1 METFVWMLFL
11 VNETL
16 PIEHGGNI
24 INITSR
30 FICKKNS
37 IVKHIFNNSISKN
50 NVVEY
55 SNRAI
60 VSPLNDNCNLI
71 NQRVLCLLSRDLK
84 KSCSRDSVTTSDSAE
99 KLNIQ
104 LLYLNSIRSS
114 RMLPQKTH
122 PQIWRYFNAHQKYE
136 FGFSLGLA
144 LINSAARWYVV

>member
-60 VSPLNDNCNLI
+60 AVS
-71 NQRVLCLLSRDLK
+71 
-84 KSCSRDSVTTSDSAE
+84 
-99 KLNIQ
+99 
-104 LLYLNSIRSS
+104 Y
-114 RMLPQKTH
+114 TH
-122 PQIWRYFNAHQKYE
+122 LDVYKRQGQ
-136 FGFSLGLA
+136 
-144 LINSAARWYVV
+144 